1 MNSDDYAELRSD
13 MARAMNLADAKK
25 VMKKFLRKAG
35 PGYLEDCPVVNNS
48 GMRKLFQSAALE
60 LAKET
65 VPLPKVRSCGPS
77 KQQLFGATYSN
88 VGEPVIGWI
97 YFNDMKKG
105 VLTASYSELADRGGC
120 FSQLDFWQ

>member
-48 GMRKLFQSAALE
+48 GMRSCFNRPRSNWRRKQSLCPRSG
-60 LAKET
+60 LAGRVNNSCSARPT
-65 VPLPKVRSCGPS
+65 ATWASPL
-77 KQQLFGATYSN
+77 
-88 VGEPVIGWI
+88 
-97 YFNDMKKG
+97 
-105 VLTASYSELADRGGC
+105 LAG
-120 FSQLDFWQ
+120 FTSMT